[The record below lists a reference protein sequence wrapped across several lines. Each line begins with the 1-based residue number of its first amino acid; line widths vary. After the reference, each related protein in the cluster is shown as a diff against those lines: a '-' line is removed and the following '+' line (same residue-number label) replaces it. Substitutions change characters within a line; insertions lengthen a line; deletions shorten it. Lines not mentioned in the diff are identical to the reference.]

1 MNNTLMNTT
10 AMNTDNTLNLQ
21 STKKEN
27 TMKNYPYDTDVISF
41 EKFHEAI
48 ASFRDY
54 QAGKSNHPKYDETY
68 GTKLTGKLSHVHY
81 AFFALLRGKSPEA
94 TTHDVKSDSY
104 HRIKHQLKEL
114 THVDRDY
121 YGVQKKLVE
130 AFGLSRLQIAHV
142 IMSQDEIK

>member
-1 MNNTLMNTT
+1 MNNALATNENTT
-10 AMNTDNTLNLQ
+10 TLADQ
-21 STKKEN
+21 KEN
-27 TMKNYPYDTDVISF
+27 KMNAYPYDKEVISF

-54 QAGKSNHPKYDETY
+54 QAAPANHPKYDENY
-68 GTKLTGKLSHVHY
+68 GTKLPGKLSHVHY

-114 THVDRDY
+114 TRVDRDY

-142 IMSQDEIK
+142 IMSQADLK